1 MIFGNWRPSG
11 VVAGAGLFGY
21 TETLGLRSG
30 PTSVHALLLLLGVAL
45 AVLSIWQLTRR
56 RHVVSGIAM
65 ALALL
70 VTWVYLVTDTV
81 PNEFTSL
88 TPYVTTLLVLS
99 LAAQRLRP
107 PAGIGG
113 RYRRGEAV

>member
-1 MIFGNWRPSG
+1 
-11 VVAGAGLFGY
+11 VVTGAGLFGY

-30 PTSVHALLLLLGVAL
+30 PTSVHALLLLLAVAL
-45 AVLSIWQLTRR
+45 AALSLWRLRQRR
-56 RHVVSGIAM
+56 PVASGVAM
-65 ALALL
+65 ALGLL
-70 VTWVYLVTDTV
+70 VLWTYLVTDTV
-81 PNEFTSL
+81 PAEFTSL
-88 TPYVTTLLVLS
+88 TPYLTTLLVLS